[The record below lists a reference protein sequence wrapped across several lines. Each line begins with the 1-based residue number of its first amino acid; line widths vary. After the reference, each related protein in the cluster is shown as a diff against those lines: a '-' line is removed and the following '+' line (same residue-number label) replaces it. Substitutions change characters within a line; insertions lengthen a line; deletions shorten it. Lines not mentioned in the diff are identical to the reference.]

1 MAIDDKRYHQL
12 ADAALREIL
21 DLFDE
26 VDVDDA
32 DAESAGNVI
41 TIRYRD
47 GSRCV
52 VNTQSAARQVWL
64 AGSGHGWHFSWD
76 EAAGAWLHDK
86 GTGDELF
93 AVLRKITKDCSGV
106 DL

>member
-1 MAIDDKRYHQL
+1 MDEKRYREL
-12 ADAALREIL
+12 ADAALRDIL

-32 DAESAGNVI
+32 DAESSGDVI
-41 TIRYRD
+41 TVRYRD
-47 GSRCV
+47 GSRLV
-52 VNTQSAARQVWL
+52 VNTQSPAKQMWL
-64 AGSGHGWHFSWD
+64 AGAGRGWHFSWD
-76 EAAGAWLHDK
+76 EAKKAWLHDK

-93 AVLRKITKDCSGV
+93 AILRKITKDTVGV

>member
-1 MAIDDKRYHQL
+1 MDEKRYREL
-12 ADAALREIL
+12 ADAALGQIL
-21 DLFDE
+21 DLFDD

-32 DAESAGNVI
+32 DAESTGDVI

-52 VNTQSAARQVWL
+52 VNTQGAAQQMWL
-64 AGSGHGWHFSWD
+64 AGAGRGWHFSWD
-76 EAAGAWLHDK
+76 DAKTAWLHDK

-93 AVLRKITKDCSGV
+93 TVLRQITKDAAGIE
-106 DL
+106 L

>member
-1 MAIDDKRYHQL
+1 MDDKRYQEL
-12 ADAALREIL
+12 ADEALREIL
-21 DLFDE
+21 DLFDD

-32 DAESAGNVI
+32 DAETTGNVV

-47 GSRCV
+47 RSRCV
-52 VNTQSAARQVWL
+52 VNTQSAAHQMWL
-64 AGSGHGWHFSWD
+64 AGAGRGWHFSWD
-76 EAAGAWLHDK
+76 DDAGAWKHDK

-93 AVLRKITKDCSGV
+93 AVLRKITKDASGI

>member
-1 MAIDDKRYHQL
+1 MDDKRYQEL
-12 ADAALREIL
+12 ADTALREIL
-21 DLFDE
+21 DLFDD

-32 DAESAGNVI
+32 DAETTGNVVS
-41 TIRYRD
+41 IRYRD

-52 VNTQSAARQVWL
+52 VNTQSAAHQMWL
-64 AGSGHGWHFSWD
+64 AGAGQGWHFSWD
-76 EAAGAWLHDK
+76 DDAGAWTHDK

-93 AVLRKITKDCSGV
+93 AVLRKITKDASGL

>member
-1 MAIDDKRYHQL
+1 MDDKRYREL

-32 DAESAGNVI
+32 DAESAGDVI
-41 TIRYRD
+41 TVRYRD
-47 GSRCV
+47 GSRLV
-52 VNTQSAARQVWL
+52 VNTQSPAQQMWL
-64 AGSGHGWHFSWD
+64 AGAGHGWHFSWD
-76 EAAGAWLHDK
+76 EDAKAWMHDK

-93 AVLRKITKDCSGV
+93 AVLRKITKDTVGV
-106 DL
+106 EL